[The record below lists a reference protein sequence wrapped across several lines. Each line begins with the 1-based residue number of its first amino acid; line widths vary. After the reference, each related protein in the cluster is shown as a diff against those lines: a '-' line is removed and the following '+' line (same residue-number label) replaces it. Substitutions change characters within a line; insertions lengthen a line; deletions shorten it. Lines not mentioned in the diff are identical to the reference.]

1 MNFDFGKYWDT
12 RIVPLLSTPAIKMC
26 ITRAIKQY
34 LKYENPGKKYDKKH
48 APAWYILENDDYKK
62 AYTEYETN
70 ITADLMAA
78 GQIREKNDE
87 ESIDHYN
94 IYIKRIL
101 QPYFEHFER
110 TNMAAYRCNKSASF
124 YWNTSVAL
132 QLAYLLEPNENWFV
146 VVGNGWY
153 ATIINKT
160 KTKMF
165 DMFYYNENDASRG
178 ALAALIE
185 VTRTD
190 PRPADTAPAI
200 LKKKFLK
207 KLSAEQIKKYIS
219 DL

>member
-1 MNFDFGKYWDT
+1 MNFDFGKHWDT
-12 RIVPLLSTPAIKMC
+12 RIVPLLALPEIKTC
-26 ITRAIKQY
+26 ITRAINQY
-34 LKYENPGKKYDKKH
+34 LKYENPGKIYDKKH

-62 AYTEYETN
+62 AYAEYETN
-70 ITADLMAA
+70 ITAELVAA
-78 GQIREKNDE
+78 GQLREKKDE
-87 ESIDHYN
+87 ESIDQYN
-94 IYIKRIL
+94 NYTKRKL
-101 QPYFEHFER
+101 QPYLDHFER
-110 TNMAAYRCNKSASF
+110 TNMAAYRCDKSAGF

-146 VVGNGWY
+146 IGNGWY
-153 ATIINKT
+153 ATIINQP

-165 DMFYYNENDASRG
+165 DMFYYNEHDASRG

-190 PRPADTAPAI
+190 PRPASTAPAI

-207 KLSAEQIKKYIS
+207 NLSTEQIKKYIS